1 MRQELLSPG
10 VTARAKQMKSHISI
24 GRCGKTK
31 PEQKKKRRKLSSLP
45 LKWVRESISDNTNHN
60 GTYRQEKNSVA
71 GNGQGYSGVEKASG
85 EQF

>member
-10 VTARAKQMKSHISI
+10 VTAMVKQMKSHIFL

-31 PEQKKKRRKLSSLP
+31 PKQKNKRKLSSLP
-45 LKWVRESISDNTNHN
+45 LKWVHETISDNTNHN

-71 GNGQGYSGVEKASG
+71 GNGQGYCGVEKASG
-85 EQF
+85 EHF